1 MANQDTA
8 RLPGQKVRAKEAH
21 VENVHGHEVKVTRE
35 DDPSVPNQDELKDE
49 KLRDQDVV
57 VDAEGE
63 YVQDELGNITF
74 VPYPRPVSRAG

>member
-1 MANQDTA
+1 MPDRETIPSPDPDVQQT
-8 RLPGQKVRAKEAH
+8 EAH
-21 VENVHGHEVKVTRE
+21 VENVHGHPVNVTRK
-35 DDPSVPNQDELKDE
+35 DDPSIPNQEELLDE

>member
-1 MANQDTA
+1 
-8 RLPGQKVRAKEAH
+8 
-21 VENVHGHEVKVTRE
+21 VENVHGHPLKVTRE

-57 VDAEGE
+57 VGSEGE

-74 VPYPRPVSRAG
+74 VPYPHPISRAG